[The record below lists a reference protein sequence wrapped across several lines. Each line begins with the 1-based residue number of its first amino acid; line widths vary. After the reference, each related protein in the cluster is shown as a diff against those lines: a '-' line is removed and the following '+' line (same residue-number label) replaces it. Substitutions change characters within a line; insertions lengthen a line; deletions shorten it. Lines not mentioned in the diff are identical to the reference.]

1 VVREPVVLRH
11 EEHPSVEVP
20 SGIYIVS
27 QATFWGGLRDKVAK
41 ASERV
46 ITASPILDPKFVIEV
61 ARARDR
67 GVSTIIITTQGNPIL
82 RWMKGALIL
91 FTGVALF
98 GVLVISIILLVK
110 GTWYVPEWVG
120 WLIGLVP
127 LVIGIGLLTYHV
139 RNITLASEA
148 LDSLNPIRVDKDLL
162 YDENGERGVFI
173 IDNEAYMLN
182 RVWLSST
189 LYGNALL
196 YNLTPIGIQNAI
208 DMLRNMGIEVST

>member
-1 VVREPVVLRH
+1 MPTIKVTKKRP
-11 EEHPSVEVP
+11 
-20 SGIYIVS
+20 
-27 QATFWGGLRDKVAK
+27 QATFWDALRGKVVK

-67 GVSTIIITTQGNPIL
+67 GVRTVIITTPGNPML
-82 RWMKGALIL
+82 RWMKAALIL

-98 GVLVISIILLVK
+98 GVLVISLILFVR

-120 WLIGLVP
+120 WLTGLGP
-127 LVIGIGLLTYHV
+127 LAIGIGLLTYHV

-148 LDSLNPIRVDKDLL
+148 LDGLNPIRVNKDLL

-173 IDNEAYMLN
+173 IDNEAYMLS

-196 YNLTPIGIQNAI
+196 YNLTPIGIQDAI
-208 DMLRNMGIEVST
+208 DMLRNMGVEVSP

>member
-1 VVREPVVLRH
+1 MPTIKVTKKRP
-11 EEHPSVEVP
+11 
-20 SGIYIVS
+20 
-27 QATFWGGLRDKVAK
+27 QATFWDGLRSKVAK

-67 GVSTIIITTQGNPIL
+67 GVNTIIITIQGNPIL
-82 RWMKGALIL
+82 RWMWGALIL
-91 FTGVALF
+91 FTGVTLF
-98 GVLVISIILLVK
+98 GVLVISIILFVK
-110 GTWYVPEWVG
+110 ATWYVPEWVG
-120 WLIGLVP
+120 WLIGLGSFA
-127 LVIGIGLLTYHV
+127 IGIGLLTYHA

-148 LDSLNPIRVDKDLL
+148 LDSLNLIRVNKDML
-162 YDENGERGVFI
+162 YDENGEVGIFI

-196 YNLTPIGIQNAI
+196 YNLTPIGIQDAI
-208 DMLRNMGIEVST
+208 DKLRNMGVEVSP

>member
-1 VVREPVVLRH
+1 MPTIKVTRKRP
-11 EEHPSVEVP
+11 
-20 SGIYIVS
+20 
-27 QATFWGGLRDKVAK
+27 QATFWDGLRSKVAK

-46 ITASPILDPKFVIEV
+46 ITASPILDPKFVIDV

-67 GVSTIIITTQGNPIL
+67 GVNAVVITTQGNPIL
-82 RWMKGALIL
+82 RWMKAALIL

-98 GVLVISIILLVK
+98 GVLVISIILFTR
-110 GTWYVPEWVG
+110 GTWYVPKWVG
-120 WLIGLVP
+120 WLTGLGP
-127 LVIGIGLLTYHV
+127 LAIGIGFLTYHV

-148 LDSLNPIRVDKDLL
+148 LGSLNPIRVNKDML
-162 YDENGERGVFI
+162 YDENGEVGIFI

-196 YNLTPIGIQNAI
+196 YNLTPIGIQDAI
-208 DMLRNMGIEVST
+208 DMLRNMGVEVSP

>member
-1 VVREPVVLRH
+1 MPTIKVTKKRP
-11 EEHPSVEVP
+11 
-20 SGIYIVS
+20 
-27 QATFWGGLRDKVAK
+27 QATFWDGLRSKVAK

-67 GVSTIIITTQGNPIL
+67 GVNTIIITIQGNPIL
-82 RWMKGALIL
+82 RWMWGALIL
-91 FTGVALF
+91 FTGVTLF
-98 GVLVISIILLVK
+98 GVLVISLILFVK

-120 WLIGLVP
+120 WLIGLGSFA
-127 LVIGIGLLTYHV
+127 IGIGLLTYHA

-148 LDSLNPIRVDKDLL
+148 LDSLNLIRVNKDML
-162 YDENGERGVFI
+162 YDENGEVGIFI

-196 YNLTPIGIQNAI
+196 YNLTPIGIQDAI
-208 DMLRNMGIEVST
+208 DMLRNMGVEVSP